1 MPDVILSN
9 DDITVLGPPEVVEL
23 LVDIG
28 PTGQRG
34 SKFFVGTGD
43 PNSLTTSGNIFSETI
58 NLYDMYIN
66 SAPGVN
72 YGYLYQYVSEPGGNT
87 WTQVLKI
94 APTLYSKNHTITFTS
109 GEGFITV
116 PIAQIVTVSGTPLT
130 ASNFNIQYSIESV
143 NPLASSI
150 EVPALAGAGTNLVI
164 NFNAVKSVSGTW
176 SNLTGEVKIHL
187 FISLVV

>member
-9 DDITVLGPPEVVEL
+9 DDITVLGPPETVEL

-28 PTGQRG
+28 PTGERG
-34 SKFFVGTGD
+34 SKFFVGTGE
-43 PNSLTTSGNIFSETI
+43 PNALTSNQTIFSEEI
-58 NLYDMYIN
+58 YLYDMYIN
-66 SAPGVN
+66 AAPGTN
-72 YGYLYQYVSEPGGNT
+72 YGYMYQYVSEPGGNT
-87 WTQVLKI
+87 WSQVLKI
-94 APTLYSKNHTITFTS
+94 SPTLYSKNHTATFTS
-109 GEGFITV
+109 GEGSITV
-116 PIAQIVTVSGTPLT
+116 PIANIVTVSGTPLT

>member
-9 DDITVLGPPEVVEL
+9 DDITVLGPPETVEL

-28 PTGQRG
+28 PTGERG
-34 SKFFVGTGD
+34 SKFFVGTGE
-43 PNSLTTSGNIFSETI
+43 PNALTSNQTIFSEEI
-58 NLYDMYIN
+58 YLYDMYIN
-66 SAPGVN
+66 AAPGTD
-72 YGYLYQYVSEPGGNT
+72 YGYMYQYVSEPGGNT
-87 WTQVLKI
+87 WSQVLKI
-94 APTLYSKNHTITFTS
+94 SPTLYSKNHTATFTS
-109 GEGFITV
+109 GEGSITV
-116 PIAQIVTVSGTPLT
+116 PIANIVTVSGTPLT